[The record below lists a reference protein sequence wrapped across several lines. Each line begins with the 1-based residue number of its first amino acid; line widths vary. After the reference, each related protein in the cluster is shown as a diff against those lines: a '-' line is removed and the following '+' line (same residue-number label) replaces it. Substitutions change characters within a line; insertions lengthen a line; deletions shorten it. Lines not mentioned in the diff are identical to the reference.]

1 MGFNKMK
8 KKLNYKGKVWV
19 EYKPLILKSWMLALF
34 VGATWGTTLT
44 YIKGYW
50 NIIVYT
56 ILFFLIILIQ
66 LMYERELKERA
77 YK

>member
-1 MGFNKMK
+1 MT
-8 KKLNYKGKVWV
+8 KKLKHKGKIWV
-19 EYKPLILKSWMLALF
+19 EYKPPILKSWMLAIF

-50 NIIVYT
+50 NIIGYT

-66 LMYERELKERA
+66 LMYEKEIKREV